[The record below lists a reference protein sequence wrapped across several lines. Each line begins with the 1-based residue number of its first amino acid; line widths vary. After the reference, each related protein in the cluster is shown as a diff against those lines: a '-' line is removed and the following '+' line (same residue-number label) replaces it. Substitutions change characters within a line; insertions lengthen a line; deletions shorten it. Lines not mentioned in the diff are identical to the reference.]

1 MTLQSLESRRKRA
14 IEIIKKLRIATR
26 GTQKTLTQSIK
37 YEFGDNPFLILVS
50 CLLSLRAKDVVT
62 LPVCRALFKKAK
74 TPEDFVDI
82 PVSELERILF
92 KIGFYKNKA
101 KILKAVSKDI
111 LERFNGKVPNNKEDL
126 LSIKGVGSKTANLIL
141 GEVFKIPAICVDT
154 HVHRVSNRLGLI
166 STLTVQQTEKAL
178 QELLPE
184 EYWIEWNSLIVT
196 WGQSTCVPISP
207 WCSQCEIYGLCKRM
221 GVTKNR

>member
-50 CLLSLRAKDVVT
+50 CLLSLRARDVVT

-82 PVSELERILF
+82 PASELEKILF

-166 STLTVQQTEKAL
+166 STSTAQQTEKAL

>member
-62 LPVCRALFKKAK
+62 LPVCRVLFKKAK
-74 TPEDFVDI
+74 TPEDFIDI
-82 PVSELERILF
+82 PISELEKILF

-166 STLTVQQTEKAL
+166 STSTAQQTEKAL